1 MSNKNDYNVL
11 ENQIGEMGSVEETP
25 KSTSLGKLKHPES
38 YGSRSGLDEEEQKS
52 LEEFKNRRKKIQDT
66 ETPVAEGWIPLD
78 RTELGKRSLYYDED
92 WEFSIR
98 PATVQ
103 AIKNWTSVDEENPEE
118 LNKVFNEII
127 RLCVRIVDGKGNVHT
142 WQEMKSW
149 DRFWFI
155 LKVREYTF
163 THGESKIEY
172 TDQCENCD
180 EDLVFTL
187 NSASLTYEY
196 PDDDLLKYWD
206 GQKWVIDPRE
216 YDVDADPVTLYTPT
230 LGKDQAI
237 IDWAIAR
244 ARQGRKDVDENFIK
258 FLVWMISKPS
268 RDPQNFETQVRQAQ
282 NIYKSWDVD
291 MYSFMTD
298 VVRNITINPSEKLST
313 KCPHCGAEVTSQV
326 QFPNGVKSLFKIES
340 KAKKFGSR

>member
-11 ENQIGEMGSVEETP
+11 EQQIGEMGQTEE
-25 KSTSLGKLKHPES
+25 TSLGKLKHPES
-38 YGSRSGLDEEEQKS
+38 YGAKPGLSEEDQKS
-52 LEEFKNRRKKIQDT
+52 LEAFKARSNKRAET
-66 ETPVAEGWIPLD
+66 ETPVADGWIPLD
-78 RTELGKRSLYYDED
+78 RAELGKRSLFYDED

-127 RLCVRIVDGKGNVHT
+127 RLCVRIVDGKGTVHT

-187 NSASLTYEY
+187 NSASLTYEF

-206 GQKWVIDPRE
+206 GQKWTIDPRE

-244 ARQGRKDVDENFIK
+244 ARQGRKDVDENFIR

-298 VVRNITINPSEKLST
+298 VVRNITINPSERLAT